1 MRVGV
6 RDCPEAGLCLVE
18 SEAKAAAE
26 RDELIELV
34 GGGLV
39 EGCDEMARV
48 DERCPFGKSMNQGAP
63 MDVIEE
69 SEKLVR
75 GAKCYRL
82 VEGWIAREQQRLGL
96 QQPGLQQPER
106 ARRDEQVLVRVFGDQ
121 GERRAKAGRPAVQH
135 ELQGE
140 GTMLAAKGE
149 NADRHHGMS
158 AGELADGG
166 GEHGAG
172 LVA

>member
-39 EGCDEMARV
+39 EGCDETARV
-48 DERCPFGKSMNQGAP
+48 DERGPFGKNMNQGAP
-63 MDVIEE
+63 LDVVEE

-96 QQPGLQQPER
+96 QQPER
-106 ARRDEQVLVRVFGDQ
+106 ARRDEQVLVRVFRDQ
-121 GERRAKAGRPAVQH
+121 GERRAKAGRPPVQH